1 MEIRR
6 WTVGMADA
14 QEVLASIPLFAQVL
28 DEEQLERLAAKCHEV
43 VFPPGA
49 VLMTEGDFGT
59 SMFALVEGEV
69 SVTLADKRGDTHGVA
84 DLSAGEFVGEM
95 SLLTGARRSATV
107 AAKTEVVALEITKV
121 ALEEIL
127 ARAPD
132 LIDQFGLV
140 LSWRQAELDRA
151 AADVANANK
160 DDLVS
165 QIKRFFGGS

>member
-1 MEIRR
+1 M
-6 WTVGMADA
+6 VNSS
-14 QEVLASIPLFAQVL
+14 EVLAAIPLFAEVL
-28 DEEQLERLAAKCHEV
+28 DADQIDRLAAKCHEV

-59 SMFALVEGEV
+59 SMFALVEGEI
-69 SVTLADKRGDTHGVA
+69 SVTLVDKRGGAHGVA

-107 AAKTEVVALEITKV
+107 VAKTEVVAIEITKV
-121 ALEEIL
+121 ALEEVL

-132 LIDQFGLV
+132 LIDEFGLV
-140 LSWRQAELDRA
+140 LAWRQAELDRA
-151 AADVANANK
+151 AADVAQANK

-165 QIKRFFGGS
+165 QIRRFFGRA

>member
-1 MEIRR
+1 
-6 WTVGMADA
+6 MANA
-14 QEVLASIPLFAQVL
+14 QEVLAAIPLFAQVL
-28 DEEQLERLAAKCHEV
+28 DAKQLEHLAIRCHEV
-43 VFPPGA
+43 IFPSGA

-69 SVTLADKRGDTHGVA
+69 SVTLADKRGDAHGVA
-84 DLSAGEFVGEM
+84 DLSAGDFVGEM

-107 AAKTEVVALEITKV
+107 VAKTEVLAIEITKV

-127 ARAPD
+127 AKAPD

-160 DDLVS
+160 DDLIS
-165 QIKRFFGGS
+165 QIKRFFGGG

>member
-1 MEIRR
+1 MVDTR
-6 WTVGMADA
+6 
-14 QEVLASIPLFAQVL
+14 EVLAAIPLFAQVL
-28 DEEQLERLAAKCHEV
+28 DPGQIARLAAKCQEA

-59 SMFALVEGEV
+59 SMFALVEGVV
-69 SVTLADKRGDTHGVA
+69 SVTLADKRGDAHDVA
-84 DLSAGEFVGEM
+84 ELSAGEFVGEM

-107 AAKTEVVALEITKV
+107 VAETEVVAIEITKV

-140 LSWRQAELDRA
+140 LAWRQAELDRA
-151 AADVANANK
+151 AADVADANK
-160 DDLVS
+160 DDLIS
-165 QIKRFFGGS
+165 QIRRFFGRG

>member
-1 MEIRR
+1 MVN
-6 WTVGMADA
+6 TS
-14 QEVLASIPLFAQVL
+14 EVLAAIPLFAEVL
-28 DEEQLERLAAKCHEV
+28 DADQIDRLAAKCREV

-69 SVTLADKRGDTHGVA
+69 SVTLTDKRGGAHGVA

-107 AAKTEVVALEITKV
+107 VARTEVVAIEITKV

-132 LIDQFGLV
+132 LIDRFGLV
-140 LSWRQAELDRA
+140 LAGRQAGLDRA
-151 AADVANANK
+151 AADVAHANK

-165 QIKRFFGGS
+165 QIRRFFGGG